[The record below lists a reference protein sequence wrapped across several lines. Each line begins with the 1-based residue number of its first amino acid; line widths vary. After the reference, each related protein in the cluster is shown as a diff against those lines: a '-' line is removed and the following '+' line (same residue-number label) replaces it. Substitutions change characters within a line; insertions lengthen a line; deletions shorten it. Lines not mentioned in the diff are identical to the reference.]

1 MQLSFDKHSKINI
14 HTYFDKQIRVV
25 CSHMSEH
32 PIREEVVGLHILI
45 SLQAQLGVGM
55 ESLAL
60 ILIHWHLAI

>member
-14 HTYFDKQIRVV
+14 HTYFDKQLRVV
-25 CSHMSEH
+25 CSRMSEH
-32 PIREEVVGLHILI
+32 PIPEEVVGLILI